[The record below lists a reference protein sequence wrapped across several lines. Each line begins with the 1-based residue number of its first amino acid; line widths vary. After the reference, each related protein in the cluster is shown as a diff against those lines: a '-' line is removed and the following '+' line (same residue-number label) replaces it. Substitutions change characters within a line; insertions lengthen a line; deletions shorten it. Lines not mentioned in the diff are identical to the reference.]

1 MNVLTGFIRN
11 NLVSFLHSPWFESRL
26 LVDSSHF
33 LSLFLVFPLE
43 LHLHYRTNF
52 LSYHLIY
59 SMIRFVLTF
68 CHLKFPTSF
77 SLVQISQSSETFGYK
92 HAWFVNIQISI
103 HICKDRTS
111 CWLRNSKSL
120 KHFPDSL
127 ESVPYLQSSHS
138 AIGMC
143 TAAKNA
149 PFPYCIQYP
158 SSRRNR

>member
-33 LSLFLVFPLE
+33 PSLFLVFPLE

-59 SMIRFVLTF
+59 SMIKFVLTF
-68 CHLKFPTSF
+68 YHLQFPTSL
-77 SLVQISQSSETFGYK
+77 SLIQISQSSETFGYE

-111 CWLRNSKSL
+111 CWLRVSPSPLNISQTLWKVSHISEAL
-120 KHFPDSL
+120 T
-127 ESVPYLQSSHS
+127 VPQGCAQLQRMLLSP
-138 AIGMC
+138 IV
-143 TAAKNA
+143 
-149 PFPYCIQYP
+149 
-158 SSRRNR
+158 